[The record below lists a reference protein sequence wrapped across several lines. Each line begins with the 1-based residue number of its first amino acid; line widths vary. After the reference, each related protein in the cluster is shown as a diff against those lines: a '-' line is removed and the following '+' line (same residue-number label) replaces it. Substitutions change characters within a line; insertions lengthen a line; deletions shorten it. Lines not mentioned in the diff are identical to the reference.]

1 MSRFKDRVALVTGGG
16 SGIGRATARAFAREG
31 ARVALLGRS
40 ASRLKETAEEIEG
53 SRALL
58 VTGHHERPEDARRA
72 VEETVEAWGRVD
84 ILVNNAG
91 EYRPGTLAETT
102 PAEWSHGLEVN
113 LTGPFLLTQAALP
126 HLRRSG
132 SGVVVNVASTLG
144 LRPVPGVL
152 AYSVAKAGLVMLT
165 QATAIEEAP
174 HGVRALAVC
183 PGVVDTPIHQKR
195 LGDAG
200 EHEEFLEQARTLH
213 PLGRVGRPEEIAELI
228 LFLAS
233 DASAWTTGSVIPID
247 GGISLT

>member
-1 MSRFKDRVALVTGGG
+1 MTRFKDRVALVSGGG
-16 SGIGRATARAFAREG
+16 SGIGRATARAFARDG

-40 ASRLKETAEEIEG
+40 EARLKETAEEMPEG
-53 SRALL
+53 HALL
-58 VTGHHERPEDARRA
+58 VTGHQERPSDARSA
-72 VEETVEAWGRVD
+72 VEKTVETWGRLD

-102 PAEWSHGLEVN
+102 PEEWTHGLEVN
-113 LTGPFLLTQAALP
+113 LSGPFLLTQAALP

-132 SGVVVNVASTLG
+132 SGVVVNVSSTLG

-174 HGVRALAVC
+174 HGVRAVAIC
-183 PGVVDTPIHQKR
+183 PGVVDTPIHRKR
-195 LGDAG
+195 LDDAR
-200 EHEEFLEQARTLH
+200 EHEKFLEEAGTLH

-233 DASAWTTGSVIPID
+233 DASAWTTGSIIPID
-247 GGISLT
+247 GGISLR